1 MGCDHGTRSRAIHR
15 HQHHRVSGLQPDGH
29 TLATGSDDRTARL
42 WEVSLP
48 DPYEAIQ
55 MICRAVHR
63 DLTPQEQS
71 DYLPGQ
77 ARSPVCPGK

>member
-1 MGCDHGTRSRAIHR
+1 MNSIAF
-15 HQHHRVSGLQPDGH
+15 SPDGD
-29 TLATGSDDRTARL
+29 TLATGSDDHTARL
-42 WEVSLP
+42 WNVSLP

-71 DYLPGQ
+71 HYLPGQ
-77 ARSPVCPGK
+77 ARSPVCPDK